1 MNVGYHTPGAFFPHR
16 PLTYGLVPPSPTPS
30 VCSEPIY
37 QVTLPNSR
45 CPSPGIQMMTPKMS
59 FMNPATVGVSG
70 WNNMIG
76 KLPTHVKQPDVTNI
90 FQLGSSFSGQF
101 SESES
106 SVYGGRMSMSSQNQI
121 TPSYCFLQT
130 DSAPSD
136 YTMSDKPSVNSNLMK
151 SLKSQ
156 SYATGW
162 RQNER
167 RDKQEQDDTGSG
179 SSGWDSTWG
188 RMYQAQQKDKSIKI
202 YVTAPE
208 KVSAL
213 PDFKQSQA
221 KDGSSSKSAHSG
233 SKSDRSQDIDGYKKE
248 LIEKSKDV
256 KNEKEVKNDAIRKRK
271 LQVRK
276 HRKKVQKKNKSLHKT
291 ELCTHW
297 TLTSTCSYQGK
308 CYFAHGINELKKR
321 SRGGNYKTQ
330 PCVECPIEESRCLFG
345 SRCNYCHPGEAI
357 RQVVGSTYYDK
368 DYYKDLKKEF
378 SDNDYP
384 FGIFV

>member
-1 MNVGYHTPGAFFPHR
+1 MNVGYQTHGAFFSHR
-16 PLTYGLVPPSPTPS
+16 PFTYGLVPPSPTPS

-37 QVTLPNSR
+37 QVTLPNSH

-59 FMNPATVGVSG
+59 FMNPAMVGASG

-90 FQLGSSFSGQF
+90 FQLGSSFSGQL

-121 TPSYCFLQT
+121 TSSYCFLQT

-136 YTMSDKPSVNSNLMK
+136 YTMSDKPSINSNLMK

-156 SYATGW
+156 SYATGK
-162 RQNER
+162 RQKEPS
-167 RDKQEQDDTGSG
+167 DKQEQDYMGSA
-179 SSGWDSTWG
+179 SSGWDSKWG
-188 RMYQAQQKDKSIKI
+188 RVYQTHQKDKSIKI
-202 YVTAPE
+202 YIKAPE

-213 PDFKQSQA
+213 PDFNQAHA
-221 KDGSSSKSAHSG
+221 KDGSSSETAHSG
-233 SKSDRSQDIDGYKKE
+233 SKSDRYQDKDGFKKKM
-248 LIEKSKDV
+248 IENAKDV
-256 KNEKEVKNDAIRKRK
+256 KNEKVVKNDAKRKRK
-271 LQVRK
+271 MQVKK

-330 PCVECPIEESRCLFG
+330 PCMECPIEESRCLFG

-357 RQVVGSTYYDK
+357 RKVVGSTYCDK

-378 SDNDYP
+378 PDNDYP